1 MLHDVVIEQ
10 HSLRNLLIS
19 NDVLLIILSVS
30 SMEMFIATII
40 VVFDAVVLLISFYLY
55 LNKIRKKMHQG
66 NHIKHMKMLHFYI

>member
-55 LNKIRKKMHQG
+55 LNKIRPKMHQS
-66 NHIKHMKMLHFYI
+66 NHIKHMKMLYFYI